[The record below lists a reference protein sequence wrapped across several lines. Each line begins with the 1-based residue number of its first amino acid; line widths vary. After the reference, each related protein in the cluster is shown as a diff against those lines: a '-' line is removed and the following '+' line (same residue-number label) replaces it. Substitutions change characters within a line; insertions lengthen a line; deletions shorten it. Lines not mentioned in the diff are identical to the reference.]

1 MRLPLSHPTLLKV
14 FLKPL
19 LAKIFICCGVL
30 TALLEILA
38 LLDDA
43 STILDRHLGM
53 SGLFKYIGL
62 HLPTLIVEIMPLS
75 VMIGGLFTLL
85 QMALSS
91 EIAVLKAA
99 GLSTINMFR
108 YLLPGPIF
116 LGFTCMAVQFWVIP
130 SCEQEL
136 NRWWNE
142 GATQA
147 NATDDLHSL
156 WFHLGPDII
165 HVETVSH
172 GGNSLSKVVFYSRR
186 AQDGILIGCQY
197 YEKLIYENG
206 HWAPQGSAK
215 QLTLSKEQTQAKVSD
230 LPVLPDL
237 RATPQQIINM
247 TLQGVYYTPHQFRKI
262 FSREAPSNLP
272 RSNYLMALYATL
284 LLPIQMAVMLLITL
298 PITYIP
304 PRAGLR
310 NPLPV
315 YVMAAGLGVVILQGM
330 ISALG
335 NSGSLPILIAISSGQ
350 IVAALAGLAWI
361 LRMEEK

>member
-1 MRLPLSHPTLLKV
+1 MRSPLATPTLLKI

-19 LAKIFICCGVL
+19 LSKILLCCGVL

-43 STILDRHLGM
+43 STILDRHLGIN
-53 SGLFKYIGL
+53 GLFKYIGL

-91 EIAVLKAA
+91 EIAVLRAA
-99 GLSTINMFR
+99 GLSTLNMFR
-108 YLLPGPIF
+108 YLLPIPLL
-116 LGFTCMAVQFWVIP
+116 LGLVCMVVQLWAVP
-130 SCEQEL
+130 PCEQEL

-156 WFHLGPDII
+156 WFRLGQDII
-165 HVETVSH
+165 HVDTISH
-172 GGNSLSKVVFYSRR
+172 GGRSLAEVIFYHR
-186 AQDGILIGCQY
+186 QLETGNLIGSQY
-197 YEKLIYENG
+197 FKHLTYENG
-206 HWAPQGSAK
+206 QWVNHGETR
-215 QLTLSKEQTQAKVSD
+215 QLVIFKEQTQAQLNSEAAP
-230 LPVLPDL
+230 PVLK
-237 RATPQQIINM
+237 ATPQEIINM
-247 TLQGVYYTPHQFRKI
+247 TMQGVYYTPHQFWQI
-262 FSREAPSNLP
+262 FSGKAPSNLP
-272 RSNYLMALYATL
+272 RSNYLMALCAIL
-284 LLPIQMAVMLLITL
+284 MLPVQMAVMLLITL

-350 IVAALAGLAWI
+350 IVAALFGLAWI

>member
-1 MRLPLSHPTLLKV
+1 MRSPLAQPTLLKV

-19 LAKIFICCGVL
+19 LTKILLCCGVL

-43 STILDRHLGM
+43 STILDRHLGIN
-53 SGLFKYIGL
+53 GLFKYIGL

-91 EIAVLKAA
+91 EIAILRAA
-99 GLSTINMFR
+99 GLSTLNMFR
-108 YLLPGPIF
+108 YLLPVP
-116 LGFTCMAVQFWVIP
+116 LMLSLVCMVMQLWVIP
-130 SCEQEL
+130 PCEQEL
-136 NRWWNE
+136 TRWWNE
-142 GATQA
+142 AATQA
-147 NATDDLHSL
+147 NATEDLHSL
-156 WFHLGPDII
+156 WFRFGQDII
-165 HVETVSH
+165 RADVISH
-172 GGNSLSKVVFYSRR
+172 GGRSLSKVILYRR
-186 AQDGILIGCQY
+186 QPETGNLVGSQF
-197 YEKLIYENG
+197 YEN
-206 HWAPQGSAK
+206 
-215 QLTLSKEQTQAKVSD
+215 LTYEDGQWVNHGVARELVIFKEQTQAQLNNESAP
-230 LPVLPDL
+230 PVLN
-237 RATPQQIINM
+237 ATPQEIINM
-247 TLQGVYYTPHQFRKI
+247 TMQGVHYTPHQFWEI
-262 FSREAPSNLP
+262 FSGKVPYNLP
-272 RSNYLMALYATL
+272 RSNYLMALYAIL
-284 LLPIQMAVMLLITL
+284 MLPVQMAVMLLITL

-350 IVAALAGLAWI
+350 IVAALFGLTWI

>member
-1 MRLPLSHPTLLKV
+1 MRVLPSNPTLLQV

-19 LAKIFICCGVL
+19 LTKILLCCGVL

-43 STILDRHLGM
+43 STILDRHLGI
-53 SGLFKYIGL
+53 SGLFRYIGL

-91 EIAVLKAA
+91 EIAVLRAA
-99 GLSTINMFR
+99 GLSTLNMFR
-108 YLLPGPIF
+108 YLLPIPLL
-116 LGFTCMAVQFWVIP
+116 LGVICMAMQLWVIP
-130 SCEQEL
+130 PCEQEL

-156 WFHLGPDII
+156 WFRLGTDII
-165 HVETVSH
+165 HVETISH
-172 GGNSLSKVVFYSRR
+172 GGRNLSKVIFYRR
-186 AQDGILIGCQY
+186 QAENGNLAAAQY
-197 YEKLIYENG
+197 YENLVHEGG
-206 HWAPQGSAK
+206 HWINHGIAR
-215 QLTLSKEQTQAKVSD
+215 QLTVSNEQTQVQLSNEPPPPTLTAS
-230 LPVLPDL
+230 
-237 RATPQQIINM
+237 PQEIINM
-247 TLQGVYYTPHQFRKI
+247 TLQGVYYTPHQFWKI
-262 FSREAPSNLP
+262 FSGKVPSNLP

-284 LLPIQMAVMLLITL
+284 MLPVQMAVMLLITL

-350 IVAALAGLAWI
+350 IVAALFGLAWI